1 MKKITKIA
9 GILLALVLIAL
20 TGAIIVFRNEIRT
33 LASLKKIDNYGMYQ
47 MTYYG
52 DYGLDELLEQGF
64 SSDKELEDFI
74 MDRLTHGIPV
84 NVDVHNG

>member
-33 LASLKKIDNYGMYQ
+33 LASG
-47 MTYYG
+47 G
-52 DYGLDELLEQGF
+52 DSEHQSGSHLF
-64 SSDKELEDFI
+64 FAAS
-74 MDRLTHGIPV
+74 
-84 NVDVHNG
+84 NA

>member
-33 LASLKKIDNYGMYQ
+33 LASTGMSGCNQFYRISR
-47 MTYYG
+47 
-52 DYGLDELLEQGF
+52 LEYRRVVF
-64 SSDKELEDFI
+64 
-74 MDRLTHGIPV
+74 
-84 NVDVHNG
+84 

>member
-33 LASLKKIDNYGMYQ
+33 LASTGMSGCNQFYRISR
-47 MTYYG
+47 
-52 DYGLDELLEQGF
+52 LEYRRGVF
-64 SSDKELEDFI
+64 
-74 MDRLTHGIPV
+74 
-84 NVDVHNG
+84 